1 MVNKIGKTSSLYL
14 AIVLGGM
21 ILLLIALFRFVF
33 PSEMLTDCNISSD
46 SWCFGNWILC
56 DPAKDRVKIKRTPE
70 RRQKIFPE
78 SALF

>member
-33 PSEMLTDCNISSD
+33 PYV
-46 SWCFGNWILC
+46 IL
-56 DPAKDRVKIKRTPE
+56 
-70 RRQKIFPE
+70 QKTE
-78 SALF
+78 LK